1 MTRTPATTPPRPPT
15 ASAPKAPR
23 PSQAV
28 TVDPIRVLRQNLWL
42 LIGTAI
48 VGAILGVVAHFV
60 FAWAYP
66 LYLGEVRFVLK
77 PPLEKGFD
85 VLAQDIFNEET
96 VVRLAQTEAA
106 RLVGRDNLMAAMMV
120 PDVRQ
125 TDWAQNFR
133 DDAGNLD
140 VEEAV
145 DELIEDVRA
154 GHRRGQQIFFL
165 TWRAHQ
171 PHDVPIVINAVAD
184 TYMDSRRRED
194 DLRFNQSADVFRRQ
208 QQDLDRQILEI
219 KKQVDDFIKARGLT
233 KAEGME
239 DERRA
244 RELEE
249 MARQITDSKK
259 DFDIVRARRVQV
271 EKRLEGT
278 IEPGPDDIREAD
290 EDPVLMN
297 ARRDIHDLRTHLESM
312 QQDFGPEHA
321 GVRRLKSQLESAENN
336 MKTQRD
342 EIMRRNLR
350 STLKRLTDDT
360 SALDDLLKRQID
372 DYTKSSKELEQIT
385 ADLSELHTMNE
396 RIKQLQEDRATIASK
411 LAEIATVR
419 ARQDAAR
426 VEIIQRARIPREMDF
441 PNIKVM
447 IPVVAILT
455 LGVVLLFLFAR
466 EFLDQRVRYTSDLA
480 GLPGGRLLGVIPDL
494 ADDPV
499 AARSNPNTVVRDHP
513 QSVVA
518 EAYRQTAVQI
528 AKGLEVGHKA
538 IMIATGMPGGGAT
551 SVITNLAH
559 VAKGM
564 VGKVLVVDANFR
576 QPGVAS
582 TLGANDSAPGLGDLL
597 AGQGSLASVVQSA
610 EGLYVVSAG
619 TPATR
624 LPERFNSPRLET
636 VLDEARRDY
645 DVVLIDVPPAVVAGE
660 VMTVANRA
668 DASILVIH
676 AWNDQRGLI
685 GRLAHQLMD
694 VRGVFLGVILN
705 RPRSTA
711 GGYFKKNAEAISK
724 YAKARS

>member
-1 MTRTPATTPPRPPT
+1 
-15 ASAPKAPR
+15 
-23 PSQAV
+23 V

-42 LIGTAI
+42 LVGTA
-48 VGAILGVVAHFV
+48 VLGCVLGVAAHFI
-60 FAWAYP
+60 FSWAYP

-77 PPLEKGFD
+77 PALQQGLD
-85 VLAQDIFNEET
+85 VLPQDTLVEET

-125 TDWAQNFR
+125 TDWAQSFR

-145 DELIEDVRA
+145 DELIEDIGA
-154 GHRRGQQIFFL
+154 GHRRGQQIFFM

-171 PHDVPIVINAVAD
+171 AHDVPIVLNAVAD
-184 TYMDSRRRED
+184 TYMDTRRRDD
-194 DLRFNQSADVFRRQ
+194 DLRYNQSADVFRRQ

-233 KAEGME
+233 KGEGME
-239 DERRA
+239 DQRRA

-249 MARQITDSKK
+249 MARQITESKK
-259 DFDIVRARRVQV
+259 DYDIVKARRAQV

-290 EDPVLMN
+290 EDAVLMN
-297 ARRDIHDLRTHLESM
+297 ARRDIHDLRTHLEAV
-312 QQDFGPEHA
+312 QRDFGPDHLS
-321 GVRRLKSQLESAENN
+321 VRRLQSQLASAEQN

-342 EIMRRNLR
+342 EIMRRNMR
-350 STLKRLTDDT
+350 AMLKRLTDD
-360 SALDDLLKRQID
+360 SGALEDLLKRQID

-396 RIKQLQEDRATIASK
+396 RIRQLQEDRATIASK
-411 LAEIATVR
+411 LAEISTVR

-455 LGVVLLFLFAR
+455 LGVVLLFLFAK

-499 AARSNPNTVVRDHP
+499 AARSNPSTVVRDHP
-513 QSVVA
+513 QSSVA
-518 EAYRQTAVQI
+518 EAYRQAAVQI
-528 AKGLEVGHKA
+528 AKGLEIGHKA
-538 IMIATGMPGGGAT
+538 IVIATGMPGGGAT
-551 SVITNLAH
+551 SVITNLAT

-564 VGKVLVVDANFR
+564 VGKVLVIDANFR

-582 TLGANDSAPGLGDLL
+582 SLGANDSAPGLGDLI
-597 AGQGSLASVVQSA
+597 AGTGSLASVVQSS
-610 EGLYVVSAG
+610 EGLSVLSAG
-619 TPATR
+619 TPPTR

-636 VLDEARRDY
+636 IFDEARRDY
-645 DVVLIDVPPAVVAGE
+645 DLVLIDVPPAVVAGE

-668 DASILVIH
+668 DASILVVH
-676 AWNDQRGLI
+676 AWNDQRGLV

-694 VRGVFLGVILN
+694 VRGAFLGVILN

-711 GGYFKKNAEAISK
+711 GGYFKKNAEAIAK